1 MYALPVRPFLQNYA
15 KQEYK
20 NNQAVDLDFAL
31 SRSLSYALPVKPFL
45 QNYAKKKTHQV
56 VDPDFA
62 LSLSYALPVK
72 PFLQNYVSAWIIGL
86 RQNGIMEQFINR
98 YARNRYC
105 DVCGMCVCVCVCAR
119 AREREREREREKR
132 EYQPVRTQSILREYQ
147 QI

>member
-98 YARNRYC
+98 YARNPY
-105 DVCGMCVCVCVCAR
+105 
-119 AREREREREREKR
+119 
-132 EYQPVRTQSILREYQ
+132 
-147 QI
+147 